1 MFPSNFTLLIF
12 LFLSKRFFDGHVP
25 RHPSSKN
32 THRKKKQQTRGRSQK
47 DKLIKV
53 IYCHCIKNMKL
64 TKSYPLLSIALS
76 GMLCS
81 SSSAFSVL
89 PHHTRTS
96 FATSQLNMS
105 SQKSLPIMGEESIM
119 SQKAHGTSS
128 KPVQKELRWN
138 CDYDTA
144 DRICN
149 FNRHYAEYAGNNL
162 VFVMEHFV
170 SSFQCTSQT

>member
-1 MFPSNFTLLIF
+1 MATC
-12 LFLSKRFFDGHVP
+12 HVNKNTHP
-25 RHPSSKN
+25 PSSK
-32 THRKKKQQTRGRSQK
+32 SK

-53 IYCHCIKNMKL
+53 IYCHCIENMKL

-81 SSSAFSVL
+81 SSSAFSIL

-96 FATSQLNMS
+96 FAPSQLNMS

-162 VFVMEHFV
+162 IFVMEHFV
-170 SSFQCTSQT
+170 YSFQCTSQT